1 MKFAY
6 RARTEEGGIQAGFV
20 EASSKDAALYILREY
35 GLFPTSLEEGGKS
48 FREIFPSFFG
58 RASLRD
64 IVLFTRQLA
73 ILVKSEISVV
83 ESLETIA
90 RQTKK
95 AGLKEKILDIAQQVE
110 DGTTLSKA
118 LSSFPDM
125 FSGFYIGMMK
135 SGEKSGNIPESLD
148 YLASYLERERD
159 LKDQFLGAILYPAF
173 VLAIFTFLLLVMSIF
188 VVPSFQEIFQEMDIE
203 LPVLTQI
210 VISTAMLLRDWWWV
224 LLILFFGVGSAI
236 FYFFQNKQIRAKLD
250 EVYLRIPMLGGLLRK
265 IYLSR
270 IALNI
275 STLVAG
281 GVSISETLEVTAEL
295 VGNDIYKKIL
305 LETREGVR
313 AGKEISSIFT
323 AHPKFFSI
331 FFIQMIVTGE
341 KSGNLDGALQNVVV
355 FYKKE
360 VDRTLTQLMKFIEP
374 ILIIFLGVLIG
385 ALALS
390 LFIPLFQQGGLAM

>member
-6 RARTEEGGIQAGFV
+6 RARTEGGEIQAGFV
-20 EASSKDAALYILREY
+20 EASSKDAALDILREY
-35 GLFPTSLEEGGKS
+35 GLFPTSLEEGKKS
-48 FREIFPSFFG
+48 FREAFPSFFG
-58 RASLRD
+58 RVSLRD

-95 AGLKEKILDIAQQVE
+95 VDLKEKILDIAQQVE

-118 LSSFPDM
+118 LNTFPDM

-135 SGEKSGNIPESLD
+135 SGEKSGNIPECLD

-159 LKDQFLGAILYPAF
+159 LRDQFLGAILYPAF
-173 VLAIFTFLLLVMSIF
+173 VLAIFTFLLLAMSIF
-188 VVPSFQEIFQEMDIE
+188 VVPSFQEIFQEMNIE
-203 LPVLTQI
+203 LPILTQI
-210 VISTAMLLRDWWWV
+210 VVSAAMLLRDWWWA
-224 LLILFFGVGSAI
+224 LLILFFGAGSAI
-236 FYFFQNKQIRAKLD
+236 FYFFQNKQIRTKLD
-250 EVYLRIPMLGGLLRK
+250 EVYLRIPMLGGLLKK

-275 STLVAG
+275 STLVSG

-295 VGNDIYKKIL
+295 VGNNIYKKIL

-313 AGKEISSIFT
+313 AGKEISSILT
-323 AHPKFFSI
+323 VYPKFFSI

-341 KSGNLDGALQNVVV
+341 KSGNLDSALQNVVV

-385 ALALS
+385 GLALS

>member
-1 MKFAY
+1 MRFAY
-6 RARTEEGGIQAGFV
+6 RARTEEGEIQAGFV
-20 EASSKDAALYILREY
+20 EASSKDAALDILREY

-173 VLAIFTFLLLVMSIF
+173 VLAMFTFLLLVMSIF

-203 LPVLTQI
+203 LPILTQI
-210 VISTAMLLRDWWWV
+210 VVSTAMLLRNWWWV
-224 LLILFFGVGSAI
+224 LLILFFGVGSAV
-236 FYFFQNKQIRAKLD
+236 FYIFQNKQIRAKLD
-250 EVYLRIPMLGGLLRK
+250 GIYLRIPMLGGLLRK

-275 STLVAG
+275 STLVSG

-323 AHPKFFSI
+323 AYPKFFSI
-331 FFIQMIVTGE
+331 FFIQMVVTGE

-360 VDRTLTQLMKFIEP
+360 VDKTLTQLMKFIEP

-385 ALALS
+385 GLALS